1 MIVDFQAPSIGTM
14 VEERGRAPFLSNK
27 ERVMVYGYTQSAIRL
42 FCAATARPRHHPIPR
57 WQNLLLLSSNP
68 RSTRNLE
75 EFLNRLK
82 DLRRKSAKRRK
93 CVAQKRSKR
102 ITGQPMAI
110 WFMLRV
116 FLSHYCTLLPF
127 FFFFTI
133 GNRIPFC
140 LRIYIYIYFFMLY
153 YRWGFSPFP
162 ISIYWSIGIRDRLE
176 KLTSTCVDYQVS
188 SRYTISYNFISFIN
202 IIFFISD

>member
-1 MIVDFQAPSIGTM
+1 M
-14 VEERGRAPFLSNK
+14 
-27 ERVMVYGYTQSAIRL
+27 QSAIRL

-82 DLRRKSAKRRK
+82 DLHRKSAKRRK

-116 FLSHYCTLLPF
+116 FLSHYCTLLGRF
-127 FFFFTI
+127 FFF
-133 GNRIPFC
+133 
-140 LRIYIYIYFFMLY
+140 LRLGTEYLSACIYIYIFMLS
-153 YRWGFSPFP
+153 RFFIFSYFH
-162 ISIYWSIGIRDRLE
+162 SRIYWSIDIDL
-176 KLTSTCVDYQVS
+176 LIDMS
-188 SRYTISYNFISFIN
+188 ISFREIN
-202 IIFFISD
+202 I

>member
-1 MIVDFQAPSIGTM
+1 M
-14 VEERGRAPFLSNK
+14 
-27 ERVMVYGYTQSAIRL
+27 QSAIRL

-82 DLRRKSAKRRK
+82 DLHRKSAKRRK

-116 FLSHYCTLLPF
+116 FLSHYCTLLGRF
-127 FFFFTI
+127 FF
-133 GNRIPFC
+133 
-140 LRIYIYIYFFMLY
+140 LRLGTEYLSACIYIYIFMLS
-153 YRWGFSPFP
+153 RFFIFSYFH
-162 ISIYWSIGIRDRLE
+162 SRIYWSIGIDL
-176 KLTSTCVDYQVS
+176 LIDMS
-188 SRYTISYNFISFIN
+188 ISFREIN
-202 IIFFISD
+202 I

>member
-1 MIVDFQAPSIGTM
+1 M
-14 VEERGRAPFLSNK
+14 
-27 ERVMVYGYTQSAIRL
+27 QSAIRL

-82 DLRRKSAKRRK
+82 DLHRKSAKRRK

-116 FLSHYCTLLPF
+116 FLSHYCTLLGRF

-140 LRIYIYIYFFMLY
+140 LHIYIYFYAFEVFHL
-153 YRWGFSPFP
+153 FLFPFAN
-162 ISIYWSIGIRDRLE
+162 ILKYWYWSFDRY
-176 KLTSTCVDYQVS
+176 VYIV
-188 SRYTISYNFISFIN
+188 
-202 IIFFISD
+202 

>member
-1 MIVDFQAPSIGTM
+1 M
-14 VEERGRAPFLSNK
+14 
-27 ERVMVYGYTQSAIRL
+27 QSAIRL

-82 DLRRKSAKRRK
+82 DLHRKSKKTTKMRGTK
-93 CVAQKRSKR
+93 EIQTDHRSTDGDL
-102 ITGQPMAI
+102 IYAASIPLA
-110 WFMLRV
+110 
-116 FLSHYCTLLPF
+116 LLYPSRSF

-140 LRIYIYIYFFMLY
+140 LHIYIYFYAFEVFHL
-153 YRWGFSPFP
+153 FLFPFAN
-162 ISIYWSIGIRDRLE
+162 ILKYWYWSFDRY
-176 KLTSTCVDYQVS
+176 VYIV
-188 SRYTISYNFISFIN
+188 
-202 IIFFISD
+202 

>member
-1 MIVDFQAPSIGTM
+1 M
-14 VEERGRAPFLSNK
+14 
-27 ERVMVYGYTQSAIRL
+27 QSAIRL

-82 DLRRKSAKRRK
+82 DLHRKSAKRRK

-116 FLSHYCTLLPF
+116 FLSHYCTLLGRF
-127 FFFFTI
+127 FFLQLGTKYLSA
-133 GNRIPFC
+133 C
-140 LRIYIYIYFFMLY
+140 IYIYIFMLS
-153 YRWGFSPFP
+153 RFFIFSYFH
-162 ISIYWSIGIRDRLE
+162 SRIYWSIGIDL
-176 KLTSTCVDYQVS
+176 LID
-188 SRYTISYNFISFIN
+188 ISISFREIN
-202 IIFFISD
+202 I

>member
-1 MIVDFQAPSIGTM
+1 M
-14 VEERGRAPFLSNK
+14 
-27 ERVMVYGYTQSAIRL
+27 QSAIRL

-82 DLRRKSAKRRK
+82 DLHRKSAKRRK

-116 FLSHYCTLLPF
+116 FLSHYCTLLGRF
-127 FFFFTI
+127 FFF
-133 GNRIPFC
+133 
-140 LRIYIYIYFFMLY
+140 LRLGTEYLSACIYIYIFMLS
-153 YRWGFSPFP
+153 RFFIFSYFH
-162 ISIYWSIGIRDRLE
+162 SRIYWSIGIDL
-176 KLTSTCVDYQVS
+176 LIDMS
-188 SRYTISYNFISFIN
+188 ISFREIN
-202 IIFFISD
+202 I

>member
-1 MIVDFQAPSIGTM
+1 M
-14 VEERGRAPFLSNK
+14 
-27 ERVMVYGYTQSAIRL
+27 QSAIRL

-82 DLRRKSAKRRK
+82 DLHRKSAKRRK

-116 FLSHYCTLLPF
+116 FLSHYCTLLGRF
-127 FFFFTI
+127 FFF
-133 GNRIPFC
+133 
-140 LRIYIYIYFFMLY
+140 LRLGTEYLSACIYIYIFMLS
-153 YRWGFSPFP
+153 RFFIFSYFH
-162 ISIYWSIGIRDRLE
+162 SRIYWSIGIDL
-176 KLTSTCVDYQVS
+176 LIDMSL
-188 SRYTISYNFISFIN
+188 SFREIN
-202 IIFFISD
+202 I